1 MRNFLLAALA
11 TLAFGAAGCQRES
24 ETQQTPT
31 VRRSTVVEPEMR
43 GVDVVP
49 QEEPAVA
56 RQQWRAASETARRVS
71 GNLRVSLV
79 GPRGGPVVFAFAT
92 GITIQAQPY
101 AVVPANSRSGVGG
114 QSYAAVVG
122 GDPRVNVW
130 LYRVQAENVTASAAQ
145 GGLCGA
151 ERARY
156 LAVSEFVD
164 SSGRWVFKVA
174 AFRGDGEPG
183 SDPDLCNAYAFTAQ

>member
-1 MRNFLLAALA
+1 MRSLVLAAIAALA
-11 TLAFGAAGCQRES
+11 ISAAGCQRES
-24 ETQQTPT
+24 ETEQAPT
-31 VRRSTVVEPEMR
+31 VRRSTVVEPETR

-56 RQQWRAASETARRVS
+56 RQQWRASSETARSVS

-79 GPRGGPVVFAFAT
+79 GPRGGPVVFAFAN

-101 AVVPANSRSGVGG
+101 QVAPANSRSGVGG

-130 LYRVQAENVTASAAQ
+130 LYRVQTEQVTPSAAN
-145 GGLCGA
+145 GGLCGGN
-151 ERARY
+151 RTRF

-164 SSGRWVFKVA
+164 SSGRWVFRIA
-174 AFRGDGEPG
+174 AFHGEGQPGD
-183 SDPDLCNAYAFTAQ
+183 DPSLCNAYAYTAQ